1 MSLLFSSG
9 STVRLIRHS
18 STPARLFFTNCSTM
32 LSPLMPHQH
41 QQMFPPQYLDS
52 NGFPI
57 AYAHPGPPLASMSTM
72 SLNNLTMK
80 AVRVHRFG
88 GPEVLQVDT
97 NVPVP
102 EVGDDQVLVRVVFA
116 GVNPVETYIREGQY
130 SRLPDLPYT
139 PGSDAAGYVQQL
151 GRNVTTLKVGDRVF
165 VSGTSTNTGSYSQY
179 VVSDSTY
186 VFPLHPRLSFA
197 QGASLG
203 VPFFT
208 AYKALILRAETK
220 PGETVLIHGASG
232 AVGTAAVQIA
242 RALGAIVV
250 GTAGT
255 KEGMDVV
262 TKCGAHHVFNHNHKN
277 YDKKMV
283 EHLGTGFDVIIE
295 HLANINLGHDVQMMK
310 ERARVMIVGCRGAV
324 SINPRHLMLPEASIR
339 GVSLGSTTPSEWS
352 EMGAAIVAGIE
363 AGWVSPVINKE
374 YTMDQVAQVH
384 HDIVHSKGAK
394 GKLVL
399 RVAED

>member
-1 MSLLFSSG
+1 MG
-9 STVRLIRHS
+9 SFGSPVRLSRLSQGS
-18 STPARLFFTNCSTM
+18 SRLVFTSKSSFRTM
-32 LSPLMPHQH
+32 LSPLMPH

-57 AYAHPGPPLASMSTM
+57 AYAHPGPPLASMSSM

-88 GPEVLQVDT
+88 GPEVLQVDA

-102 EVGDDQVLVRVVFA
+102 EVGDDQVLIRVVFA

-208 AYKALILRAETK
+208 AYKALILRARTR
-220 PGETVLIHGASG
+220 PGEVVLVHGASG
-232 AVGTAAVQIA
+232 AVGTSAVQIA

-262 TKCGAHHVFNHNHKN
+262 SKCGAHHVFNHNHKN

-295 HLANINLGHDVQMMK
+295 HLANINLGHDIQMLK
-310 ERARVMIVGCRGAV
+310 EKARVMIVGCRGAV

-339 GVSLGSTTPSEWS
+339 GVSLGSTTPTEWS

-363 AGWVSPVINKE
+363 AGWVSPVINEE

>member
-1 MSLLFSSG
+1 M
-9 STVRLIRHS
+9 
-18 STPARLFFTNCSTM
+18 
-32 LSPLMPHQH
+32 
-41 QQMFPPQYLDS
+41 
-52 NGFPI
+52 
-57 AYAHPGPPLASMSTM
+57 
-72 SLNNLTMK
+72 
-80 AVRVHRFG
+80 
-88 GPEVLQVDT
+88 
-97 NVPVP
+97 
-102 EVGDDQVLVRVVFA
+102 
-116 GVNPVETYIREGQY
+116 
-130 SRLPDLPYT
+130 
-139 PGSDAAGYVQQL
+139 
-151 GRNVTTLKVGDRVF
+151 F

-324 SINPRHLMLPEASIR
+324 SINPR
-339 GVSLGSTTPSEWS
+339 SEF
-352 EMGAAIVAGIE
+352 
-363 AGWVSPVINKE
+363 
-374 YTMDQVAQVH
+374 T
-384 HDIVHSKGAK
+384 
-394 GKLVL
+394 
-399 RVAED
+399 RV